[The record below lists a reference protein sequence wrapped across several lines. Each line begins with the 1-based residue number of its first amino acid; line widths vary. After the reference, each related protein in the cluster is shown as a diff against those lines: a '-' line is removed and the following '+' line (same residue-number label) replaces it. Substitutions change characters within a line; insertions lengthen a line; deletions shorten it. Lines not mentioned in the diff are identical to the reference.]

1 VTWLLLALAVTAGP
15 AERALPGFRLHVLAS
30 DALDADRLRAL
41 ARPEVVLWVRTRTNG
56 LRHSTAETL
65 QLAGSA
71 FVQVRPPLGAPS
83 LAPFVGRVGP
93 WIDERG
99 IDVARVRRWSPR
111 RLAVDVEGPFSEE
124 LAGRLRILRP
134 VVVRWNR
141 GGWPEREEWTRARA
155 FSGVELAGVGAAPV
169 DCGVVP
175 ARTQARVRVPLG
187 SVTADGV
194 CGLPLR
200 VEVPAGVEAAEL
212 HTLLLVHPGADLLV
226 DVGEEIAKADAV
238 RRWIDQLA
246 SATPRVPATPG
257 DAQGARDAGARRPSA
272 PGDVSGVRDGGPR

>member
-1 VTWLLLALAVTAGP
+1 MTCLVLALLVAAGP
-15 AERALPGFRLHVLAS
+15 AEWALPGFHLHVLAS
-30 DALDADRLRAL
+30 DGLDADRLRAL

-93 WIDERG
+93 SIEERG
-99 IDVARVRRWSPR
+99 IDAARVRRWSPR

-124 LAGRLRILRP
+124 LAGRLRVLRP

-155 FSGVELAGVGAAPV
+155 FSGVELAGVGAGPV

-175 ARTQARVRVPLG
+175 GRTTVRVRVPLG

-200 VEVPAGVEAAEL
+200 VEVPAAVAAEEL
-212 HTLLLVHPGADLLV
+212 HALLLVHPGADLLV
-226 DVGEEIAKADAV
+226 DVGEEIPKADAV

-246 SATPRVPATPG
+246 SATPRRPASSG
-257 DAQGARDAGARRPSA
+257 DAPGAGDGGTQRPAA
-272 PGDVSGVRDGGPR
+272 PGEMSGPRDGGAR